1 MHSPAPT
8 EAAPGTAGGRM
19 FHRLSDFVVAH
30 RWWVITVWVL
40 AAVAIVPFAPKLGD
54 VTNSNEA
61 SFLPGSY
68 ESAQAGD
75 LGRMAFPEQS
85 GASAL
90 LVFSRADGGRLTAAD
105 ERAIGTAAHGV
116 ASAGI
121 DRVAGV
127 QTGSAE
133 QRSPDGKLQLAY
145 VRFQGNSGDTAV
157 LDAAAAVREQA
168 AARVDGTGLRAGL
181 TGDAGIKLDDHNAH
195 GTAEKT
201 VGIATIAL
209 ILVLLLLVF
218 RSPVAALLPLASI
231 ALVFLTASSL
241 IALAAEK
248 FGFDVSL
255 DLPPLLTVV
264 LFGIGTDY
272 ILFTL
277 FRYREQLRAGKRG
290 RDAVVQAAARVG
302 EVITFAAFVVIVA
315 FSALGLSQLGSLRT
329 MAPGLV
335 IGVALMWLAG
345 ITLIPAVLSLLG
357 PRVFWPSRRW
367 QQQPKAAAY
376 RRIGGLIAR
385 RPGRVGLL
393 SGAGLVALSAGALF
407 FAADYDSINQ
417 LPSSAESRT
426 TFEQLRGSFPAG
438 AITPTSVYVTGDGAL
453 DRAKIAA
460 LAADHAR
467 PEGVAQVKPAQY
479 SADGRTARIDVVL
492 TENPYSAQALDLVE
506 GPIRDAAHSSGAGDR
521 VLVGGATASN
531 VDIRDATNRD
541 YLVVFPVAA
550 LVIGLLL
557 AWLLRSIVA
566 PLYLL
571 GAVLLGFTATL
582 GVAVGA
588 FQGVFG
594 EAGLKSIL
602 PVILYLFVV
611 AVGTDYSI
619 LMTARLRE
627 EAAAGR
633 EPRAAAAQAVEHAGP
648 AVAAAGIILAGTFT
662 ALLLTGIASLMQIGF
677 AVSSGILITSLVM
690 ATLLV
695 PSLTAL
701 LGHRAWWPGHRDRQK
716 PGPAGSEP
724 VAAPVPLPGRG
735 PR

>member
-1 MHSPAPT
+1 
-8 EAAPGTAGGRM
+8 M
-19 FHRLSDFVVAH
+19 FQRLSRFVVAR
-30 RWWVITVWVL
+30 RWWVIAAWVL
-40 AAVAIVPFAPKLGD
+40 AAIVIVPFSPKLGD

-68 ESAQAGD
+68 ESAQAD
-75 LGRMAFPEQS
+75 ALARTAFPDRA

-90 LVFSRADGGRLTAAD
+90 LVFSRQDGGRLTTAD
-105 ERAIGTAAHGV
+105 ESSIGAAAQGI
-116 ASAGI
+116 AGAGI
-121 DRVAGV
+121 DRVTGV
-127 QTGSAE
+127 QTGAPE
-133 QRSPDGKLQLAY
+133 QRSPDGKLQLAQ
-145 VRFQGNSGDTAV
+145 VRFDGSSGDTAV
-157 LDAAAAVREQA
+157 LDAAEVVRHEADQ
-168 AARVDGTGLRAGL
+168 RLEGTGLKAGL
-181 TGDAGIKLDDHNAH
+181 TGEAAIKLDDRNAH
-195 GTAEKT
+195 STAEKT
-201 VGIATIAL
+201 VGIATIGL

-241 IALAAEK
+241 IALTADQV
-248 FGFDVSL
+248 GFDVSL

-277 FRYREQLRAGKRG
+277 FRYRERLRAGARG
-290 RDAVVQAAARVG
+290 REAVADAAARVG

-345 ITLIPAVLSLLG
+345 VTLIPAVLSLLG
-357 PRVFWPSRRW
+357 PKVFWPSRRW
-367 QQQPKAAAY
+367 QSTPTGGAY
-376 RRIGGLIAR
+376 RRIGGLTAR
-385 RPGRVGLL
+385 HPGRVALA
-393 SGAGLVALSAGALF
+393 SGAALLALAGGALF
-407 FAADYDSINQ
+407 YSADYDSINQ
-417 LPSSAESRT
+417 LPSGAEART
-426 TFEQLRGSFPAG
+426 SFEQLRGSFPAG
-438 AITPTSVYVTGDGAL
+438 AITPTSVYVTADRSL
-453 DRAKIAA
+453 DRAKIAT
-460 LAADHAR
+460 LAAEHQR
-467 PEGVAQVKPAQY
+467 PEGVAQVKPPQY

-492 TENPYSAQALDLVE
+492 AANPYSTQALDLVE
-506 GPIRDAAHSSGAGDR
+506 GPIRDAAHASGAGDR
-521 VLVGGATASN
+521 ILVGGQTAAN
-531 VDIRDATNRD
+531 VDIRTATNHD
-541 YLVVFPVAA
+541 YTVVFPVAA

-557 AWLLRSIVA
+557 AWLLRSLVA

-571 GAVLLGFTATL
+571 GAVLLGYAATL

-594 EAGLKSIL
+594 QAGMKSIL
-602 PVILYLFVV
+602 PVIVYLFVV

-627 EAAAGR
+627 EAKAGR
-633 EPRAAAAQAVEHAGP
+633 KPRAAAALAVEHAGP

-662 ALLLTGIASLMQIGF
+662 ALMLTGIASLMQIGF

-701 LGHRAWWPGHRDRQK
+701 LGHRAWWPGHRDRQRT
-716 PGPAGSEP
+716 ALADEEP
-724 VAAPVPLPGRG
+724 PLPASG
-735 PR
+735 PERARQ